1 MSDLQNQYLLQLI
14 ENEKLKRDEI
24 LKEQSVRNQQ
34 EIVKKKKIDDEK
46 LTLTNKEKL
55 ENEKKQKAQVTRNK
69 LINEYFTTPKS
80 EDDIDSRMV
89 NQIIRHG
96 NKAKDSIT
104 YRVNR
109 NKNIYSQSQIDE
121 LREQSSKQWWEQTN
135 Y

>member
-34 EIVKKKKIDDEK
+34 EIVKKKKLDDEK
-46 LTLTNKEKL
+46 LTLTNKENL

-121 LREQSSKQWWEQTN
+121 LREQSSKQWWDQTN

>member
-24 LKEQSVRNQQ
+24 LKEQSDRNQQ
-34 EIVKKKKIDDEK
+34 EIAKKKKLDDEK

-55 ENEKKQKAQVTRNK
+55 EKDKKQKAQVTRNK

-80 EDDIDSRMV
+80 ENDIDSRMV